1 MLIMVFFVFLLF
13 WLKVVWN
20 EGVSN
25 CNLYVIEYIRLR
37 CGSYMPDS
45 VLNQVEILINGF
57 AYLAY
62 CELGDFV

>member
-13 WLKVVWN
+13 WMKVVWT

-37 CGSYMPDS
+37 CVSYMPDS

-57 AYLAY
+57 ACLAR
-62 CELGDFV
+62 VVN